1 MINKN
6 EFKDTNKKL
15 YVSDDELAVDNIYS
29 KVQAFLTGHV
39 YYINAYKDT
48 QNSDAYRSE
57 MYSKFLMHRAQVRH
71 MIEHSGLTEQERNVM
86 WAYYM
91 GDDYANCK
99 VCAQRTGY
107 SEKDVAKLHAS
118 AFVKVTNRLQRSGK
132 LK

>member
-1 MINKN
+1 MTNK
-6 EFKDTNKKL
+6 EVKYANKKL
-15 YVSDDELAVDNIYS
+15 YVSDDELAVDDIYS

-48 QNSDAYRSE
+48 QNSDADRAE

-71 MIEHSGLTEQERNVM
+71 AIEQSGLTEQERNVM

-107 SEKDVAKLHAS
+107 NEKEVAKLHAS